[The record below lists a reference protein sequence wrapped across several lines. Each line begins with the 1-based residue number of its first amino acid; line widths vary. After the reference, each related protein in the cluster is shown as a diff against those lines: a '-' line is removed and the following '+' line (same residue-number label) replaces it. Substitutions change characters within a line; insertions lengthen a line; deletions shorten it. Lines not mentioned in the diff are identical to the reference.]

1 MGDKGVVGGGNDDFL
16 FGLVIS
22 TDTRQIVQCGHENFC
37 TLGDRN
43 SRAESSRF
51 SINVARC
58 TKVSA
63 VSQIISLIASFGSI
77 RKRCCNIFRNGTSC
91 GVSAT

>member
-1 MGDKGVVGGGNDDFL
+1 MGDIGVVGGGNEDFL
-16 FGLVIS
+16 FGLV
-22 TDTRQIVQCGHENFC
+22 QQCGHENFC
-37 TLGDRN
+37 TLGARN

-58 TKVSA
+58 TNVSA

-77 RKRCCNIFRNGTSC
+77 RKRCCNILKNGISW